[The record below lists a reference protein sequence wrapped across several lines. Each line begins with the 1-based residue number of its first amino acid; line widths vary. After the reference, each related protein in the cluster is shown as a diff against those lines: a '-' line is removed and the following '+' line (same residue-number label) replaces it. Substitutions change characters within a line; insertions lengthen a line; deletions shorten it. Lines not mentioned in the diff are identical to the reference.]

1 MGDRLQV
8 IESESRLKPMDGML
22 TLRIIQEHSG
32 TDLLGSRDKFR
43 TAQRLD
49 NVSDADVAEFSKRLD
64 QTRSGDLAVLSFHR
78 GIAGNREKLRLLSED
93 RTLVT
98 LGGVDAQH
106 RNLALVAMD
115 GVVTEQE
122 KLSLASEDQFD
133 TVVAGDKLHFFN
145 GPDPETVRWAVLNCH
160 DYTHADLIAALLER
174 RTELL
179 VVVTYNNATQLY
191 WDYAIADIHRLFCYV
206 VIVNIAEVG
215 GSGVFVPFRRV
226 GTGENAFFRAA
237 GQIFST
243 RGPAETAASLPL
255 DIGELRRLRAEYRV
269 KGLSGTKS
277 MGSERYAPMA
287 PSEHFMD
294 TFDRAAATPPVQGVR
309 QINLAWNSDDPLV
322 AVGQLA
328 SMSVDS
334 YVASRYRL
342 SQAAGV
348 ELFEAKVAAHLEHL
362 EAQLNLRPE
371 DDRRLDFLV
380 LPEVFVPRRFV
391 VSHIEPFAARNG
403 TIVICGVDYPGT
415 EEAENRNSCMVI
427 GPNGLAATYDKIT
440 RSQYDAMGATD
451 RMPMHR
457 GDSLYRFV
465 NAAGHAFGILIC
477 YDFSHFDLVH
487 RLNCASRD
495 QPLEVLFVVAHNPF
509 GSLYRTCCV
518 ADSHRFYQHVVLC
531 NVSQYGGSGVFAPIR
546 SGGARQTLLDIG
558 LNTEV
563 MGLARLKLNAQRESR
578 GVDNDEQL
586 QRGNFMRR
594 PGIFQGRPRAPL
606 DADDGSRSS

>member
-1 MGDRLQV
+1 M
-8 IESESRLKPMDGML
+8 IESESHLKPVNGML
-22 TLRIIQEHSG
+22 TLRIIQKQSD

-43 TAQRLD
+43 TAQRLE
-49 NVSDADVAEFSKRLD
+49 NVSDAEVTEFSERLD
-64 QTRSGDLAVLSFHR
+64 QTRQGDLAVLSFHR
-78 GIAGNREKLRLLSED
+78 GIAHNREKLRQLSED
-93 RTLVT
+93 RTIVT

-106 RNLALVAMD
+106 RNLAFIAMD

-133 TVVAGDKLHFFN
+133 AVVAGDKMHFFN
-145 GPDPETVRWAVLNCH
+145 GADIDAVRWAVLNCH
-160 DYTHADLIAALLER
+160 DYTHADLIAELLER
-174 RTELL
+174 RVELL

-226 GTGENAFFRAA
+226 GTGDNAFFRAA

-243 RGPAETAASLPL
+243 RGPAETVASLPL
-255 DIGELRRLRAEYRV
+255 DIGELRRLRAEYRL
-269 KGLSGTKS
+269 KGLSGPKG

-294 TFDRAAATPPVQGVR
+294 TFDRPAGAPAVEGVR

-328 SMSVDS
+328 SMSVES

-348 ELFEAKVAAHLEHL
+348 ELFEARVAAHLEHL
-362 EAQLNLRPE
+362 EVQLNLRPE
-371 DDRRLDFLV
+371 GDRRLDFLV
-380 LPEVFVPRRFV
+380 LPEVFVPRSFV
-391 VSHIEPFAARNG
+391 ASHIEPFAARNG
-403 TIVICGVDYPGT
+403 TIVICGIDYPGI
-415 EEAENRNSCMVI
+415 EEADNRNSCMVI

-451 RMPMHR
+451 RMQMHR

-487 RLNCASRD
+487 RLNGESRD
-495 QPLEVLFVVAHNPF
+495 HPLEVLFVVAHNPF
-509 GSLYRTCCV
+509 GSLYRTCCI

-531 NVSQYGGSGVFAPIR
+531 NVSQYGGSGVFAPMR
-546 SGGARQTLLDIG
+546 SGGARQTLLEIG
-558 LNTEV
+558 LNTEAI
-563 MGLARLKLNAQRESR
+563 GLTKLKLNEQREAR
-578 GVDNDEQL
+578 GVDDDEKL
-586 QRGNFMRR
+586 QQGKFMRR
-594 PGIFQGRPRAPL
+594 PGTFQGKPAHL
-606 DADDGSRSS
+606 GCG